1 MFVSRLKVQ
10 TMKLWLALYLM
21 NSMMLMPSLKP
32 VDLGPFINLFLN
44 PIHSFTWTAYL
55 DVSLSFLIIFVT

>member
-44 PIHSFTWTAYL
+44 PIHSFTWTA
-55 DVSLSFLIIFVT
+55 I